1 MKKNLALLAAG
12 ALAAISTVSNAAPY
26 IAMHSASSGNNYVA
40 YSEKK
45 TATAAATFC
54 QSKQGHLAVLNN
66 HPETVDVQKYLG
78 LLPVGAYY
86 LGGIQPANASGS
98 PENLI
103 TVTGQNFYLDTA
115 YPTSIA
121 TSNDST
127 PDYQAFLINGDPNWD
142 QFWFYDN
149 TSTQSFVC
157 EFEDSAI

>member
-1 MKKNLALLAAG
+1 MAVG
-12 ALAAISTVSNAAPY
+12 ALAAISTTNAAPY

-45 TATAAATFC
+45 TATAAETFC

-121 TSNDST
+121 TTNDST

-142 QFWFYDN
+142 QFWFYEAG
-149 TSTQSFVC
+149 STVLSFVC